1 MTQYLATCKTHSV
14 VRIYVIC
21 DVCVCLSARH
31 LIWNWIMFMFGI
43 ISIVFYVR
51 SASAIISHHKYS
63 TTHGHS
69 VAESIYNSQYR
80 QQFIHKILR
89 LSRVWC
95 VFSPI
100 FFTPICLHFHI
111 YIYIYLCVVVDM
123 SIVRLVFVV
132 IINDLPSSPNRWQM
146 HKILWCR
153 IDAGHIDCWHF
164 FFI

>member
-100 FFTPICLHFHI
+100 FFYF
-111 YIYIYLCVVVDM
+111 Y
-123 SIVRLVFVV
+123 
-132 IINDLPSSPNRWQM
+132 LPSSPYIYISLRRGRYV
-146 HKILWCR
+146 HCPPSFCR
-153 IDAGHIDCWHF
+153 DYKWFTLVAKSMANAQNTVM
-164 FFI
+164 